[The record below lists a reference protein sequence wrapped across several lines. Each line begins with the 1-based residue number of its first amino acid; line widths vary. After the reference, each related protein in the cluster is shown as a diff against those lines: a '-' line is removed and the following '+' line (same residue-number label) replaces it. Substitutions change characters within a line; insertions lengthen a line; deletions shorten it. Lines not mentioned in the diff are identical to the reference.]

1 MPNHRKQRHRQHSIA
16 RHDGARRWRALLGV
30 CLALLLVT
38 LAIPSPA
45 IPHSGPTRQN
55 QAGLIVRTG
64 PNEVVSQCVSFD
76 EEWISGLALLERSGL
91 PFAAVNDER
100 YGAFICG
107 IADVGCPADRCLCA
121 YPPRYWQ
128 YWLLERGGWQIS
140 PVGASSRVVRDGDVD
155 GWIWSNGADGP
166 VFDERFGN
174 PCQAAADRRVYLP
187 LVSRTS
193 FYTNYR

>member
-1 MPNHRKQRHRQHSIA
+1 MSNHRKQPTRQRFIA
-16 RHDGARRWRALLGV
+16 RHDGARRWRARLRV
-30 CLALLLVT
+30 CLALLLAT

-45 IPHSGPTRQN
+45 TPHPGATRQN
-55 QAGLIVRTG
+55 QAGLIVRAG
-64 PNEVVSQCVSFD
+64 PDEVVTRCVRFD

-107 IADVGCPADRCLCA
+107 IAGTGCPADRCLCA

-128 YWLLERGGWQIS
+128 YWLLERGGWQVA

-155 GWIWSNGADGP
+155 GWVWLNDAGGP
-166 VFDERFGN
+166 IFDERFDN
-174 PCQAAADRRVYLP
+174 PCQTDADRRVYLP
-187 LVSRTS
+187 LV
-193 FYTNYR
+193 

>member
-1 MPNHRKQRHRQHSIA
+1 MPNHRKQRNRQHSIA
-16 RHDGARRWRALLGV
+16 RHDRARRWRARLRV

-45 IPHSGPTRQN
+45 TSHTGAARQN
-55 QAGLIVRTG
+55 QAGLIVRIG
-64 PNEVVSQCVSFD
+64 PDEVITRCVRFD
-76 EEWISGLALLERSGL
+76 EERISGLALLERSGL

-107 IADVGCPADRCLCA
+107 IAGVGCPADRCLCA

-128 YWLLERGGWQIS
+128 YWHLERGGWQIS

-155 GWIWSNGADGP
+155 GWVWLNDASGP

-174 PCQAAADRRVYLP
+174 PCQTDADRRVYLP
-187 LVSRTS
+187 LVVRAP
-193 FYTNYR
+193 F